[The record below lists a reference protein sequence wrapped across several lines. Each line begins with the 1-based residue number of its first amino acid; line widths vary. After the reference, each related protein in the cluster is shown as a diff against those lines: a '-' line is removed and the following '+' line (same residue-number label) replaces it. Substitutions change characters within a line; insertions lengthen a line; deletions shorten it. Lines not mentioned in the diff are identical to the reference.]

1 MKKLLSVILVL
12 IICLVTIC
20 SCESASNGNYEEKLL
35 GTWVTSSGG
44 ETIMYFFEKEDDGT
58 YTAGCITQHK
68 DYSRETYMFDEFS
81 ASRTVITF
89 RQDGKQT
96 KNNYYCEDGYLYI
109 DGLEFE
115 KFEK

>member
-1 MKKLLSVILVL
+1 MKKLASLVL
-12 IICLVTIC
+12 VFAITATLLTVMS
-20 SCESASNGNYEEKLL
+20 SCETSNHEDKLL
-35 GTWVTSSGG
+35 GTWVCSSGG
-44 ETIMYFFEKEDDGT
+44 KTIMYTFEKEENGD
-58 YTAGCITQHK
+58 YTAVCATTYGSSSPSI
-68 DYSRETYMFDEFS
+68 YMFDEFS

-96 KNNYYCEDGYLYI
+96 KNNYYFEDGYLYI

>member
-1 MKKLLSVILVL
+1 
-12 IICLVTIC
+12 
-20 SCESASNGNYEEKLL
+20 
-35 GTWVTSSGG
+35 
-44 ETIMYFFEKEDDGT
+44 
-58 YTAGCITQHK
+58 
-68 DYSRETYMFDEFS
+68 MFDEFS

-96 KNNYYCEDGYLYI
+96 KNNYYFEDGYLYI